1 MINSDWSQCQGHQ
14 GVGEAVANW
23 TVGVWAT
30 GTAATRRWLLVATWE
45 WCPALTRL
53 IFQRNL
59 DF

>member
-30 GTAATRRWLLVATWE
+30 AAARRWLLLAMRE
-45 WCPALTRL
+45 WRPALTH
-53 IFQRNL
+53 
-59 DF
+59 